1 MGYFSR
7 RMLWIFAMI
16 VAGPVWGAICGKKF
30 YVPVPDQIANQE
42 DIDESKLPSFASVVT
57 IIMIPLVLIILKSVA
72 GVVPALAGVAPLF
85 NF

>member
-1 MGYFSR
+1 MCIRDSQ
-7 RMLWIFAMI
+7 
-16 VAGPVWGAICGKKF
+16 K
-30 YVPVPDQIANQE
+30 

-85 NF
+85 NFLGQPFAALLIAT